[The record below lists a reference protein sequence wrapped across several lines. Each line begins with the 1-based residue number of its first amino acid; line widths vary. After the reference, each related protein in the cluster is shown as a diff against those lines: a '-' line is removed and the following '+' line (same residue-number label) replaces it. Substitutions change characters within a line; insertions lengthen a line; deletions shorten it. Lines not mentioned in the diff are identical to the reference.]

1 MEPEKLSDLMLIEGD
16 PLADI
21 RATWE
26 IRTVIL
32 GRQVIDTGFDPNF
45 RNPMPRPVALDTV
58 LEYRGPEISAIAPKI
73 ARAGGR
79 GVNIEV
85 TVRKFNLRSMIRF
98 DTTDVPTTFVS
109 DSKLT
114 ATLGGDLLKEVGTYA
129 VTVVNPGS
137 GGGASN
143 VYYFVVDFE
152 D

>member
-1 MEPEKLSDLMLIEGD
+1 M
-16 PLADI
+16 
-21 RATWE
+21 
-26 IRTVIL
+26 
-32 GRQVIDTGFDPNF
+32 
-45 RNPMPRPVALDTV
+45 
-58 LEYRGPEISAIAPKI
+58 
-73 ARAGGR
+73 
-79 GVNIEV
+79 NIEV